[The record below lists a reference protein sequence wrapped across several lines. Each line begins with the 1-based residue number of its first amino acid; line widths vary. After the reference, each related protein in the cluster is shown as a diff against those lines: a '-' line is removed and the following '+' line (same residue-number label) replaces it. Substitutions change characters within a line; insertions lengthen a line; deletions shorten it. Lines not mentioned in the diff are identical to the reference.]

1 VKSTADYGGI
11 AVEPV
16 AGSGVASG
24 MTRLMQ
30 RLEEASDRLNPIVVK
45 EVRQIVRGR
54 EFNYSF
60 MVSLIAGLLVA
71 FFGAASAS
79 GGTGTYGQSVFG
91 ALTGCL
97 ALVGLVVVPIG
108 AFSALRN
115 ERLEQTIDLITV
127 TALSPRQ
134 VIVGKLLAQAVK
146 LGTIFAGMAP
156 FVAMSFLLGGVDFGT
171 IVASLAA
178 VFLGSLWVCA
188 AALLLSTLAKGRGFS
203 GVLLAGGAFFLLM
216 FLGGFRILQFLVISL
231 AGTGGGIGSVS
242 FFVGP
247 GTSGAGWW
255 ALAVA
260 ATLGLATLVN
270 LVLLAENRLSSPVDD
285 KATALRVG
293 FLAQFVT
300 IIVAFWAVAYFGPP
314 TPANVAEPIAV
325 LCSLHLAV
333 VAAFVVTEDFPLSR
347 RVRLRM
353 RAASRFWRPLDLML
367 RPGGARGAVYVLMQ
381 MVALVAVIAWLSSSD
396 VSWVVAACAYIVFF
410 TGVPTALLRRLRPGI
425 SAFQLRVAI
434 LVLGSASLVLPDVLY
449 YLIARPETFSLSYG
463 ARHLLNP
470 FRTLLNWP
478 VVESRDW
485 TFVPQ
490 ILGSVGLLAYITLI
504 DLSSRTRRD
513 PPPSSPAAPAAGD

>member
-1 VKSTADYGGI
+1 VKGTADYGGI
-11 AVEPV
+11 AVESPV
-16 AGSGVASG
+16 ATASAG
-24 MTRLMQ
+24 GTSRLLQ

-79 GGTGTYGQSVFG
+79 GGMGTYGQSVFG

-97 ALVGLVVVPIG
+97 ALVALVVAPIG

-127 TALSPRQ
+127 TALTPRQ

-156 FVAMSFLLGGVDFGT
+156 FVAMSFLLGGIDFGT
-171 IVASLAA
+171 IVATLAV
-178 VFLGSLWVCA
+178 VFLSALWVCA
-188 AALLLSTLAKGRGFS
+188 AALLLSTLARGRGFS
-203 GVLLAGGAFFLLM
+203 GVLIAGGAFFLLL
-216 FLGGFRILQFLVISL
+216 FLGGFRILQLLVMTLS
-231 AGTGGGIGSVS
+231 GVGGVS
-242 FFVGP
+242 FVGGP
-247 GTSGAGWW
+247 GTSGAAGWW

-260 ATLGLATLVN
+260 VTLGLATLVN

-285 KATALRVG
+285 KATALRIG
-293 FLAQFVT
+293 FFAQFVT
-300 IIVAFWAVAYFGPP
+300 IIAAFWAVWYFVLPP
-314 TPANVAEPIAV
+314 IARVVDPIAV
-325 LCSLHLAV
+325 LGSLHLAV
-333 VAAFVVTEDFPLSR
+333 VAAFVVTEDFTLSR

-353 RAASRFWRPLDLML
+353 QAASAIWRPLDLVL
-367 RPGGARGAVYVLMQ
+367 RPGGARGVVYVVIQ

-396 VSWVVAACAYIVFF
+396 VSWVVAACAYIIFF
-410 TGVPTALLRRLRPGI
+410 TGVPTAVLRRLRPGI
-425 SAFQLRVAI
+425 TASQVRVAI
-434 LVLGSASLVLPDVLY
+434 LVLVSASLVLPDVLY
-449 YLIARPETFSLSYG
+449 YFVMRPDAFNLSYG

-470 FRTLLNWP
+470 FRTLLNWA
-478 VVESRDW
+478 VVESRDL

-490 ILGSVGLLAYITLI
+490 VLGSIGLLAYVSLI
-504 DLSSRTRRD
+504 DLSSRTRRVATL
-513 PPPSSPAAPAAGD
+513 PSSVSDN